1 MLKEGKSI
9 SALLVYLGIG
19 NFFEYIFQAAGALSG
34 GGCSTYTWSAQK
46 SIQVGWGSMVV
57 KVWGVSYD
65 HLTLSSL
72 LMMLK
77 NG

>member
-34 GGCSTYTWSAQK
+34 GGCSTYT
-46 SIQVGWGSMVV
+46 
-57 KVWGVSYD
+57 
-65 HLTLSSL
+65 
-72 LMMLK
+72 
-77 NG
+77 